1 MFFFLMGPEEP
12 EHIRKLW
19 DAEEAAL
26 DRGPSDHELLERRVK
41 ELEGRV
47 IRMEY
52 DIRDRV
58 SREVTG
64 SLLSLAALAL
74 MLVGT
79 FYFLRWLW
87 EYARNH

>member
-1 MFFFLMGPEEP
+1 
-12 EHIRKLW
+12 
-19 DAEEAAL
+19 
-26 DRGPSDHELLERRVK
+26 LERRVK

-64 SLLSLAALAL
+64 SLLSLVALAL

-87 EYARNH
+87 EYARTH

>member
-1 MFFFLMGPEEP
+1 MGPEEP
-12 EHIRKLW
+12 EHLRKLW
-19 DAEEAAL
+19 DAEEPAL
-26 DRGPSDHELLERRVK
+26 DRVPSDHELLERRVK

-64 SLLSLAALAL
+64 SLLSLVALAL

>member
-1 MFFFLMGPEEP
+1 MGPEEP
-12 EHIRKLW
+12 EHLKKLR

-26 DRGPSDHELLERRVK
+26 DRGPSEHELLERRVK

-64 SLLSLAALAL
+64 SLLSLVALAL

-87 EYARNH
+87 EYVRNH

>member
-1 MFFFLMGPEEP
+1 MGPEEP
-12 EHIRKLW
+12 EHLRKLW

-26 DRGPSDHELLERRVK
+26 DRVPSDHELLERRVK

-64 SLLSLAALAL
+64 SLLSLAFLAL
-74 MLVGT
+74 LLVGS
-79 FYFLRWLW
+79 FYFFRWLW

>member
-1 MFFFLMGPEEP
+1 
-12 EHIRKLW
+12 
-19 DAEEAAL
+19 
-26 DRGPSDHELLERRVK
+26 
-41 ELEGRV
+41 LEGRV

>member
-1 MFFFLMGPEEP
+1 MGPEES
-12 EHIRKLW
+12 EHLRKLG

-26 DRGPSDHELLERRVK
+26 DRGPSDLELLERRVK

-52 DIRDRV
+52 EIRDRV

-87 EYARNH
+87 EYARTH

>member
-1 MFFFLMGPEEP
+1 MGPEEP
-12 EHIRKLW
+12 EHLRKLW
-19 DAEEAAL
+19 DAEEAAH

-47 IRMEY
+47 IRMEC
-52 DIRDRV
+52 DIRYRV

>member
-1 MFFFLMGPEEP
+1 
-12 EHIRKLW
+12 
-19 DAEEAAL
+19 
-26 DRGPSDHELLERRVK
+26 LERRVK

>member
-1 MFFFLMGPEEP
+1 MGPEEP

-19 DAEEAAL
+19 DAEAAAL
-26 DRGPSDHELLERRVK
+26 YRCPSDHELLERRVK
-41 ELEGRV
+41 DLEGRV

-64 SLLSLAALAL
+64 SLLSLVALAL